1 MKKMNLAILGTG
13 NIAAQM
19 ADTVSRMNNVVLYAC
34 ASRTQEKSE
43 DFANRFGVLNAY
55 GSYASML
62 EDDNI
67 DLVYVAT
74 PHSLHYEHTMLCLN
88 KGKAVLCEK
97 PFALNYIQAKEMIDT
112 AREKKLLLAEAMWMR
127 YQPMAKKI
135 CDLVDS
141 GIIGTPR
148 LLLANKGELDLNG
161 FAPELAGSTLLG
173 LGVYAI
179 NNAFLVFG
187 NNYEDV
193 TSTAIFEENGLD
205 GANAII
211 LKYANGKMAMLSSS
225 MIAPTSNKWYICGD
239 DGMLEIQGLSR
250 LKTVRHYNRK
260 RELVQEFNAEGLD
273 TGYEYEVQA
282 CMEALESGAIEC
294 PQMPHE
300 ETIAVMKLMDR
311 LRDDWGL
318 KLVGE

>member
-1 MKKMNLAILGTG
+1 MKKMNFAILGTG

-43 DFANRFGVLNAY
+43 DLANRFGVLNAY

-74 PHSLHYEHTMLCLN
+74 PHSLHYEHTLLCLN

-97 PFALNYIQAKEMIDT
+97 PSALNYIQAKEMIDT

-161 FAPELAGSTLLG
+161 FAPERAGSTLLG
-173 LGVYAI
+173 VGVYAI
-179 NNAFLVFG
+179 NDAFLVFG

-205 GANAII
+205 GANSII

-225 MIAPTSNKWYICGD
+225 MIAPTSI
-239 DGMLEIQGLSR
+239 
-250 LKTVRHYNRK
+250 
-260 RELVQEFNAEGLD
+260 
-273 TGYEYEVQA
+273 
-282 CMEALESGAIEC
+282 SGISAAMMVC
-294 PQMPHE
+294 W
-300 ETIAVMKLMDR
+300 KFK
-311 LRDDWGL
+311 G
-318 KLVGE
+318 

>member
-1 MKKMNLAILGTG
+1 MKKMNFAILGTG

-148 LLLANKGELDLNG
+148 LLLANKGELDQIG
-161 FAPELAGSTLLG
+161 FAPERAGSTLLG

-205 GANAII
+205 GANSII

>member
-1 MKKMNLAILGTG
+1 MKKMNFAILGTG

-74 PHSLHYEHTMLCLN
+74 PHSLHYEHTLLCLN

-179 NNAFLVFG
+179 NDAFLVFG

-205 GANAII
+205 GANSII
-211 LKYANGKMAMLSSS
+211 LKYANGK
-225 MIAPTSNKWYICGD
+225 TC
-239 DGMLEIQGLSR
+239 
-250 LKTVRHYNRK
+250 
-260 RELVQEFNAEGLD
+260 
-273 TGYEYEVQA
+273 
-282 CMEALESGAIEC
+282 
-294 PQMPHE
+294 
-300 ETIAVMKLMDR
+300 
-311 LRDDWGL
+311 
-318 KLVGE
+318 